1 MKHILLTAL
10 LAGLVL
16 GAGAQNNKKMTKD
29 EKEQTMQALET
40 LYRMETGKIFGG
52 LDGLAVSGP
61 QEVTTLPWDEWV
73 ERNKEDYRDF
83 TPFIREFGHLTME
96 AVEGNPRA
104 CRILFRSYTGD
115 SGGSSTKMS
124 FGLRESHY
132 HTDADG
138 NRTGFS
144 KKGFNELETDV
155 RLYLTDKDGN
165 SVFINGNV
173 LKVQGEKK
181 TENGKAEAWFGF
193 ELPLTCSYS
202 ELSAGHID
210 FLLYGPQ
217 EYEWVEIPITAAKDG
232 AQQVSLGDK
241 TLRLEKTDD
250 KGFVI
255 SAGPE
260 ILTQLDEL
268 EYLYRRDG
276 SWWKPSSS
284 LSMTGSLK
292 DMLEYSDEKK
302 GITFG
307 QWLKKK
313 GIDPDNLEST
323 IRNFMN
329 AEEEQENEPTTRGKR
344 FESGM
349 TGDALILYMPVDSA
363 RKKILVSARIY
374 TPASGKPA
382 EKTVN
387 EALYTELSHQLYRTS
402 FKDRNTSAPA
412 TESRDLFTTAIGKF
426 EYPDIKGAPGEL
438 KEGHRLTAQERDAL
452 LVPNGR
458 ISYAVGVV
466 QAERLMKDP
475 RMENFLSFFHFPEK
489 QEVLL
494 KGFELG
500 IGTCKELF
508 AKAEKEAGEQAES
521 LYAPDADLRE
531 LNGALHQASEKA
543 KENGTAYS
551 AAFDYGVD
559 AFGLYRSCAACD
571 LPQTDTTR
579 ATGRL
584 LDVREVRNGFEDY
597 IRKHLKMGVQYASSI
612 LLRRAAAVK
621 DLGNRAPADGVNND
635 QTGYVE
641 DFQIACFLD
650 PASGRPGLM
659 QSVIARIMQRPQEL
673 IEQGIGGKV
682 NAEVTIEADGS
693 ISKIEVIHASHPA
706 LAEVV
711 VDGLYRLR
719 CTPATVGSQSVAM
732 RVSIPVIFTGL

>member
-1 MKHILLTAL
+1 MKHILFTAL
-10 LAGLVL
+10 LTGLAL
-16 GAGAQNNKKMTKD
+16 GAGAQNNKKMTKE
-29 EKEQTMQALET
+29 EKEQTMQGLET
-40 LYRMETGKIFGG
+40 LYRMETGKIF
-52 LDGLAVSGP
+52 DGFDELAVSGP
-61 QEVTTLPWDEWV
+61 QEVTTLPWDEWM
-73 ERNKEDYRDF
+73 ERNKEDYRNF
-83 TPFIREFGHLTME
+83 TQFIRGFDHLTME
-96 AVEGNPRA
+96 AVEGDPRA
-104 CRILFRSYTGD
+104 CRIVFRSYTDG
-115 SGGSSTKMS
+115 SGEFSTKMS
-124 FGLRESHY
+124 FGLWEKHY

-138 NRTGFS
+138 NRIGFS
-144 KKGFNELETDV
+144 KEGFSGLETDI
-155 RLYLTDKDGN
+155 RLHLTDKNGN
-165 SVFINGNV
+165 DVFIGEDA

-181 TENGKAEAWFGF
+181 LQDGRLEVWFGF
-193 ELPLTCSYS
+193 ELPLTCPYS

-217 EYEWVEIPITAAKDG
+217 EYEWVEIPVAAAKDG
-232 AQQVSLGDK
+232 AKQVSLGDK

-260 ILTQLDEL
+260 ILGQLDEL

-307 QWLKKK
+307 EWLKKK

-323 IRNFMN
+323 VRNFMN
-329 AEEEQENEPTTRGKR
+329 AGEEHENEPTTRGKR
-344 FESGM
+344 FESGI
-349 TGDALILYMPVDSA
+349 TGDALILYMPVGSA
-363 RKKILVSARIY
+363 RKKILASARIY
-374 TPASGKPA
+374 TPASGKPT
-382 EKTVN
+382 EKTVD
-387 EALYTELSHQLYRTS
+387 EALYAELSEQLYRAS
-402 FKDRNTSAPA
+402 LKDANVSALVFA
-412 TESRDLFTTAIGKF
+412 TAIGKF

-438 KEGHRLTAQERDAL
+438 KEGCRLTVQERDAL
-452 LVPNGR
+452 LVPNDR

-475 RMENFLSFFHFPEK
+475 RMEDFLSFFHFPEK

-500 IGTCKELF
+500 ISTCRELF
-508 AKAEKEAGEQAES
+508 AKAEKKAGEQAES
-521 LYAPDADLRE
+521 LYSPDADLTE
-531 LNGALHQASEKA
+531 LTGALHEASEKA

-551 AAFDYGVD
+551 TAFDYGVD

-571 LPQTDTTR
+571 LPQIDTTR

-584 LDVREVRNGFEDY
+584 LDVPEVRHGFEDY
-597 IRKHLKMGVQYASSI
+597 IRKQLKMGVQYASGI

-641 DFQIACFLD
+641 DFQMARFLD
-650 PASGRPGLM
+650 PASGRPAMM
-659 QSVIARIMQRPQEL
+659 QNVIARIMQRPQEL

-682 NAEVTIEADGS
+682 NVEVTIEADGS
-693 ISKIEVIHASHPA
+693 ISKIEVIHSSHPA

-711 VDGLYRLR
+711 ADGFYRLR

-732 RVSIPVIFTGL
+732 KLSIPVIFSGL

>member
-1 MKHILLTAL
+1 MKHILFTAL
-10 LAGLVL
+10 LTGLAL
-16 GAGAQNNKKMTKD
+16 GAGAQNDKKMTKD
-29 EKEQTMQALET
+29 EKEQAMQGLET
-40 LYRMETGKIFGG
+40 LYRMETGKIFDG
-52 LDGLAVSGP
+52 LDELAVSGP
-61 QEVTTLPWDEWV
+61 QEVTTLPWDEWM
-73 ERNKEDYRDF
+73 ERNKDDYRDF
-83 TPFIREFGHLTME
+83 TRFIRGFGHVTME
-96 AVEGNPRA
+96 AVEGDPRA
-104 CRILFRSYTGD
+104 CRIVFRSYTDG
-115 SGGSSTKMS
+115 SGGFGTKMS
-124 FGLRESHY
+124 SGLRENHY

-144 KKGFNELETDV
+144 KEGFSGLETDI
-155 RLYLTDKDGN
+155 RLHLTDKNGN
-165 SVFINGNV
+165 DVFIGEDA
-173 LKVQGEKK
+173 LKVQEGKK
-181 TENGKAEAWFGF
+181 LQDGRLEVWFGF
-193 ELPLTCSYS
+193 ELPLTCPYS

-217 EYEWVEIPITAAKDG
+217 EYEWVEIPIAAAKDG
-232 AQQVSLGDK
+232 AKQISLGDK

-255 SAGPE
+255 SADPE
-260 ILTQLDEL
+260 ILGQLDEL

-276 SWWKPSSS
+276 SWWKPSFSS
-284 LSMTGSLK
+284 SMAGSLK
-292 DMLEYSDEKK
+292 DMLEYSDEEE

-313 GIDPDNLEST
+313 GIDPDNLEPT

-329 AEEEQENEPTTRGKR
+329 AGEEQENEPTTRGKR

-349 TGDALILYMPVDSA
+349 TGDTLILYMPVDST
-363 RKKILVSARIY
+363 RKKILASARIY
-374 TPASGKPA
+374 TPASGKPT

-387 EALYTELSHQLYRTS
+387 ETLYTELSDQLYRAS
-402 FKDRNTSAPA
+402 LKDANASAPV
-412 TESRDLFTTAIGKF
+412 FTTVIGKF

-438 KEGHRLTAQERDAL
+438 KEGYRLTAQERDAL
-452 LVPNGR
+452 LVPNNR

-475 RMENFLSFFHFPEK
+475 QMENFLSFFHFPER

-500 IGTCKELF
+500 ICTCKELF
-508 AKAEKEAGEQAES
+508 AKAEKKAGEQAKS
-521 LYAPDADLRE
+521 LYSPDADLTE
-531 LNGALHQASEKA
+531 LTEALHQASEKA

-551 AAFDYGVD
+551 TAFDYGLD

-571 LPQTDTTR
+571 LPQIDTTR

-584 LDVREVRNGFEDY
+584 LDVQEVRHGFEDY

-621 DLGNRAPADGVNND
+621 DLGNRAPADGINDD

-641 DFQIACFLD
+641 DFQMARFLD
-650 PASGRPGLM
+650 PASGRPDMM
-659 QSVIARIMQRPQEL
+659 QNVIARIMQRPQEL

-682 NAEVTIEADGS
+682 NVEVTIEADGS
-693 ISKIEVIHASHPA
+693 ISKIDVVHSSHPA

-719 CTPATVGSQSVAM
+719 CTPAKVGSQRVAM
-732 RVSIPVIFTGL
+732 RLSIPVIFTGL